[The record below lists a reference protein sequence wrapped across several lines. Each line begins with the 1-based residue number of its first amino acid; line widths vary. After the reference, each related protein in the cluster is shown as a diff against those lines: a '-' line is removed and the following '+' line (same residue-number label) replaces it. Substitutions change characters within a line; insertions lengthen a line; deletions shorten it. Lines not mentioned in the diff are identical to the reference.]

1 MLSVECVQAQHGK
14 VETLCQ
20 GGHVVDALS
29 EDRAPPGM
37 TSLEWC
43 HIQTQDPILSQI
55 MREIHNKSL
64 GKVKIKMGMPSEL
77 KALIR
82 MGHT

>member
-1 MLSVECVQAQHGK
+1 M
-14 VETLCQ
+14 
-20 GGHVVDALS
+20 DALS

-55 MREIHNKSL
+55 MGEIKNKSI
-64 GKVKIKMGMPSEL
+64 GKMKIKMGMPSEL

-82 MGHT
+82 NRTFNIRTRGLI